1 MTVIKKET
9 PSEEGAA
16 RSSLLAWPEWT
27 DLKFQGRQLNLMH
40 QSDEIQKVARAMI
53 DTMIQDILFNAAY
66 PHEADRLAAGRDKMK
81 KIVCDLGYGII
92 AERMDSPHEQN
103 YFKSLFG
110 IVRDTL
116 RLLKLG

>member
-1 MTVIKKET
+1 M

-16 RSSLLAWPEWT
+16 RNGLLAWPEWT

-40 QSDEIQKVARAMI
+40 QSDEIQKFARAMI
-53 DTMIQDILFNAAY
+53 DTMIQDILFNEAY

-81 KIVCDLGYGII
+81 KMACDLGYGII

-116 RLLKLG
+116 RLLKIG